1 MHQRTKVGHGVALAL
16 ATLLAGTAQAQ
27 DISDVQR
34 VEVTGSS
41 IKRIAIEGALPI
53 QTLTTDDIKK
63 SGATSVTEL
72 IQNLSSMQGFTTESQ
87 SVNGGGGGV
96 TTASLHDLGSK
107 YTLVLLNGHRMA
119 PFNTGSEV
127 NLNGIPLSAVER
139 VEVLSDGASA
149 LYGSD
154 AIAGVVN
161 FILKK
166 DTTEGT
172 IQAEVDVPQK
182 AGGRSA
188 TASISKGFGDIAKD
202 HWNVFLAASF
212 DKQQSLNA
220 SQRSFSSTG
229 DLKFKDA
236 YGNQEVGL
244 LSSNTV
250 PANATVNLSNGD
262 TIYINPNKLTSGSC
276 AANSYASGD
285 RCLYDYAATVQDIP
299 SSKRASFLGSGRF
312 EINDKVSLFAD
323 MAYSHYS
330 MDARYAAVAQPFSI
344 SSALLTKDIDPLLS
358 GLGYDSSVT
367 ASSGTMNVRLVDTGG
382 RTDGYDTNTF
392 HTVIG
397 ADVTL
402 GSWDSNFSF
411 THSQNHFYDKA
422 EGGYASTN
430 AINAL
435 ITSGDFD
442 PLTSQ
447 PGAATELLSSAVL
460 HQTLDQSRS
469 TLDVLSARTSTTLTR
484 LPGGDLGFG
493 AGVDLT
499 RQKYVDRPSAIT
511 QGANSLQPDYTDSV
525 FGGASG
531 ALPFD
536 SSRSSWGGFVE
547 LNAPITKTLELDAS
561 ARYDSYGDVKNK
573 DGFDTTGAFIGETEQ
588 GKKSSSATYKLSAA
602 FRPIKELLVRGS
614 IGTGFKMP
622 TIGDVSSPLQAF
634 GNTGM
639 HSCPIGLSAEKAA
652 YCFSV
657 PYEYNIQAGGNPA
670 TDASSLRPEKSTQW
684 TLGFRVEPSAA
695 LSFGADLWTVRLHD
709 QINTITEDT
718 AFGDGAK
725 YGDLFKIAN
734 DPISGQPTL
743 TFLEVPINTGNAF
756 YQGVDFDGESHITT
770 PIGRLTTRGHMTW
783 MLRADYQNPGDPS
796 YVNSMGKVGSDGQVT
811 FRYQLNASVSLQ
823 RGAFEYTVGANFKPG
838 YKDDTTDYCY
848 DTAAGFSGD
857 SDNCS
862 PDSANRRVSSY
873 ATFDFQTKYDVSKK
887 LSLTGGIKNVFDR
900 NPPFTLNDQAG
911 TGNARGYDGRYTSP
925 LGRTFYLAGNYS
937 F

>member
-1 MHQRTKVGHGVALAL
+1 MFQRTKICSGVTLAL
-16 ATLLAGTAQAQ
+16 ASLLATAVQAQ
-27 DISDVQR
+27 DTEVQR

-53 QTLTTDDIKK
+53 QTLTADDIRK
-63 SGATSVTEL
+63 SGATSVTDL
-72 IQNLSSMQGFTTESQ
+72 VQNLASMQGFTTESQ

-127 NLNGIPLSAVER
+127 NLNGIPLAAVER

-166 DTTEGT
+166 DSTAGA
-172 IQAEVDVPQK
+172 ISAEVDVPQK

-188 TASISKGFGDIAKD
+188 TVSISKGFGELAKD
-202 HWNVFLAASF
+202 RWNVFLAASF
-212 DKQQSLNA
+212 DKQQALNA
-220 SQRSFSSTG
+220 SQRAFSRSG
-229 DLKFKDA
+229 ALKFNDA
-236 YGNQEVGL
+236 YGSQEVDL

-250 PANATVNLSNGD
+250 PANATVKLSNGD
-262 TIYINPNKLTSGSC
+262 TIYINPNKLANGSC
-276 AANSYASGD
+276 AANSIASND

-299 SSKRASFLGSGRF
+299 ASRRASLLGSGRF
-312 EINDKVSLFAD
+312 EVNDKVSLFAD
-323 MAYSHYS
+323 LAYSHYA

-344 SSALLTKDIDPLLS
+344 SSALLAKDIAPLLA

-367 ASSGTMNVRLVDTGG
+367 PTSGTMNVRLLDTGG
-382 RTDGYDTNTF
+382 RTDGYQTNTL
-392 HTVIG
+392 HAVLG
-397 ADVTL
+397 ADVSI
-402 GSWDSNFSF
+402 GSWDSSFSF
-411 THSQNHFYDKA
+411 THSQNHWYDKA
-422 EGGYASTN
+422 EGGYSSTN
-430 AINAL
+430 AIDAL

-447 PGAATELLSSAVL
+447 PGAATSLLASAVL
-460 HQTLDQSRS
+460 HQTLDQTRS
-469 TLDVLSARTSTTLTR
+469 TLDVLSARTSTTLAR

-493 AGVDLT
+493 TGIDLT

-511 QGANSLQPDYTDSV
+511 QGTNSLQPDYTDSV

-536 SSRSSWGGFVE
+536 SSRSSWGVFAE
-547 LNAPITKTLELDAS
+547 LNAPITRTLEIDAS
-561 ARYDSYGDVKNK
+561 ARYDAYGDVKNK
-573 DGFDTTGAFIGETEQ
+573 DGFTTAGAFIGATDQ

-602 FRPIKELLVRGS
+602 FRPIKELLLRGS
-614 IGTGFKMP
+614 VGTGFKMP

-639 HSCPIGLSAEKAA
+639 HSCPIGLSDDKAA

-670 TDASSLRPEKSTQW
+670 SDGGALKPEKSTQW
-684 TLGFRVEPSAA
+684 TLGFRIEPSPA
-695 LSFGADLWTVRLHD
+695 LSLGADLWTVRLHD

-718 AFGDGAK
+718 AFGDAAT
-725 YGDLFKIAN
+725 YGSLFKIAN

-756 YQGVDFDGESHITT
+756 YQGVDFDAESHLAT
-770 PIGRLTTRGHMTW
+770 PVGRLTARGHMTW
-783 MLRADYQNPGDPS
+783 MLRADYQNPGDPN

-811 FRYQLNASVSLQ
+811 FRYQLSTSVSLQ
-823 RGAFEYTVGANFKPG
+823 HGAFEYTVGANFKPG
-838 YKDDTTDYCY
+838 YKDDTADYCY

-862 PDSANRRVSSY
+862 TNSANRRVSSY
-873 ATFDFQTKYDVSKK
+873 ATFDFQTRYDVSKA
-887 LSLTGGIKNVFDR
+887 LSLTGGVKNVFDR

-911 TGNARGYDGRYTSP
+911 TGNARGYDGRYASA
-925 LGRTFYLAGNYS
+925 LGRTFYVAGNYA

>member
-1 MHQRTKVGHGVALAL
+1 MFQRTKICRGVALAL
-16 ATLLAGTAQAQ
+16 GTLIAGAAHAQ
-27 DISDVQR
+27 DADIQR
-34 VEVTGSS
+34 VEITGSS
-41 IKRIAIEGALPI
+41 IKRINIEGALPI
-53 QTLTTDDIKK
+53 QTLTAEDIKK
-63 SGATSVTEL
+63 TGATSVTDL

-127 NLNGIPLSAVER
+127 NLNGIPLAAVER

-166 DTTEGT
+166 DTTAGALT
-172 IQAEVDVPQK
+172 ASADVPQK

-188 TASISKGFGDIAKD
+188 TVSIGKGFGDLGKD
-202 HWNVFLAASF
+202 RYNVYLAASF
-212 DKQQSLNA
+212 DKQQALNA
-220 SQRSFSSTG
+220 SQRSFSSSG
-229 DLKFKDA
+229 ALKFNDA
-236 YGNQEVGL
+236 YGAQEVDL

-250 PANATVNLSNGD
+250 PANATVTLSNGD
-262 TIYINPNKLTSGSC
+262 TIYINPNKLTNGSC
-276 AANSYASGD
+276 AANSIASGN

-299 SSKRASFLGSGRF
+299 ASKRASLLGSGRF

-323 MAYSHYS
+323 IAYSHYA
-330 MDARYAAVAQPFSI
+330 MDARYAAVAQPFAI
-344 SSALLTKDIDPLLS
+344 SSALLTKDIDPLLT

-367 ASSGTMNVRLVDTGG
+367 ASSGTMNVRLLDTGG
-382 RTDGYDTNTF
+382 RTDGYQTNTF
-392 HTVIG
+392 HTVVGTDFSIG
-397 ADVTL
+397 K
-402 GSWDSNFSF
+402 WDSSLSF
-411 THSQNHFYDKA
+411 THSQNHWYDKA

-430 AINAL
+430 AIDAL

-447 PGAATELLSSAVL
+447 PGTATALLASAVL

-469 TLDVLSARTSTTLTR
+469 TLDVLSARTSTALAT

-493 AGVDLT
+493 TGIDLT
-499 RQKYVDRPSAIT
+499 RQKYVDRPGAIT
-511 QGANSLQPDYTDSV
+511 QGTNSLQPDYTDSV

-536 SSRSSWGGFVE
+536 SSRSSWGVFAE
-547 LNAPITKTLELDAS
+547 LNAPITKTLEIDAS

-573 DGFDTTGAFIGETEQ
+573 DGFSTAGDFIGETSQ

-622 TIGDVSSPLQAF
+622 TIGDISSPLQAY

-639 HSCPIGLSAEKAA
+639 HNCPVNLSAEKAA

-657 PYEYNIQAGGNPA
+657 PYEYDVQAGGNPA
-670 TDASSLRPEKSTQW
+670 TDGGALKPEKSTQW
-684 TLGFRVEPSAA
+684 TLGFRIEPSSAF
-695 LSFGADLWTVRLHD
+695 SFGADLWTVRLHD

-718 AFGDGAK
+718 AFGDGAT

-756 YQGVDFDGESHITT
+756 YQGVDFDGESHVAT
-770 PIGRLTTRGHMTW
+770 PVGRLTARGHMTW

-796 YVNSMGKVGSDGQVT
+796 YVNSMSKVGSDGQVT
-811 FRYQLNASVSLQ
+811 FRYQLNTSVSLQ
-823 RGAFEYTVGANFKPG
+823 HGAFEYTVGANFKPG

-848 DTAAGFSGD
+848 DTTAGFSGD
-857 SDNCS
+857 SDNCT

-873 ATFDFQTKYDVSKK
+873 ATFDFQTKYDVSKA

-900 NPPFTLNDQAG
+900 NPPFTLNDQSG
-911 TGNARGYDGRYTSP
+911 TGNARGYDGRYASA

>member
-1 MHQRTKVGHGVALAL
+1 MFHRKKICSSVALAL
-16 ATLLAGTAQAQ
+16 STLFAGASHAQ
-27 DISDVQR
+27 DSDMQR
-34 VEVTGSS
+34 VEITGSS

-53 QTLTTDDIKK
+53 QTLTQDDIKK
-63 SGATSVTEL
+63 TGATSVTEL

-87 SVNGGGGGV
+87 SVNGGGAGV

-119 PFNTGSEV
+119 SYNTGSEV

-149 LYGSD
+149 LYGAD

-166 DTTEGT
+166 DTTAGALT
-172 IQAEVDVPQK
+172 ASADIPQK

-188 TASISKGFGDIAKD
+188 TVSIGKGFGDLSKD
-202 HWNVFLAASF
+202 RYNVYLAASF
-212 DKQQSLNA
+212 DKQQELNA
-220 SQRSFSSTG
+220 SQRSFSSSG
-229 DLKFKDA
+229 ALKFNDA
-236 YGNQEVGL
+236 YGAQEVDL

-250 PANATVNLSNGD
+250 PANATVKLSNGS

-276 AANSYASGD
+276 AANSIASGN

-299 SSKRASFLGSGRF
+299 ASKRASLLGSGRF
-312 EINDKVSLFAD
+312 ELNDKVSLFAD
-323 MAYSHYS
+323 LAYSHYA
-330 MDARYAAVAQPFSI
+330 MDARYAAVAQPFAI

-358 GLGYDSSVT
+358 GLGYGSGVT
-367 ASSGTMNVRLVDTGG
+367 ATSGTMNVRLLDSGG
-382 RTDGYDTNTF
+382 RTDGYQTNTF
-392 HTVIG
+392 HTVVGTDFTIG
-397 ADVTL
+397 N
-402 GSWDSNFSF
+402 WDSSVSL
-411 THSQNHFYDKA
+411 THSQNHWYDKA

-430 AINAL
+430 AIDSL
-435 ITSGDFD
+435 IASGEFD

-447 PGAATELLSSAVL
+447 PGAATSLLASAVL

-469 TLDVLSARTSTTLTR
+469 TLDVLSARTSTSLAR

-493 AGVDLT
+493 TGIDLT

-511 QGANSLQPDYTDSV
+511 QGNNSLQPNYTDSV
-525 FGGASG
+525 FGGSSG

-536 SSRSSWGGFVE
+536 SSRSSWGVFAE
-547 LNAPITKTLELDAS
+547 LNAPVTRTLELDAS

-573 DGFDTTGAFIGETEQ
+573 DGFDTLGNFIGETDQ
-588 GKKSSSATYKLSAA
+588 GRKSASATYKLSAA
-602 FRPIKELLVRGS
+602 FRPIKELLLRGS
-614 IGTGFKMP
+614 LGTGYKMP
-622 TIGDVSSPLQAF
+622 TIGDISSPLQAY

-639 HSCPIGLSAEKAA
+639 HSCPVGLSADKAA

-657 PYEYNIQAGGNPA
+657 PYEYNVQAGGNPA
-670 TDASSLRPEKSTQW
+670 TDGGALKPEKSTQW
-684 TLGFRVEPSAA
+684 TLGFRVEPSPA
-695 LSFGADLWTVRLHD
+695 LSLGADLWTVRVHD

-718 AFGDGAK
+718 AFGDGAT
-725 YGDLFKIAN
+725 YGGLFKIAN

-756 YQGVDFDGESHITT
+756 YQGVDFDGESHATT
-770 PIGRLTTRGHMTW
+770 PVGRLTARGHMTW

-796 YVNSMGKVGSDGQVT
+796 YVNSMDKVGSDGKVT

-823 RGAFEYTVGANFKPG
+823 HGAFEYTVGANFKPG

-857 SDNCS
+857 SSNCTVDS
-862 PDSANRRVSSY
+862 PNRRVSSY
-873 ATFDFQTKYDVSKK
+873 ATFDFQTKYDATKA

-900 NPPFTLNDQAG
+900 NPPFTLNDQSG
-911 TGNARGYDGRYTSP
+911 TGNARGYDGRYASA
-925 LGRTFYLAGNYS
+925 LGRTLYLSGSYS

>member
-1 MHQRTKVGHGVALAL
+1 MYQRKTICSSVALAL
-16 ATLLAGTAQAQ
+16 TTLMASAAQAQ
-27 DISDVQR
+27 DTDLQR
-34 VEVTGSS
+34 VEITGSS

-53 QTLTTDDIKK
+53 QTLTADDIKK
-63 SGATSVTEL
+63 TGATSVTEL

-149 LYGSD
+149 LYGAD

-166 DTTEGT
+166 DTTAGALT
-172 IQAEVDVPQK
+172 ASANIPQK

-188 TASISKGFGDIAKD
+188 TVSIGKGFGDLSKD
-202 HWNVFLAASF
+202 RYNVYLAASF
-212 DKQQSLNA
+212 DKQQALNA
-220 SQRSFSSTG
+220 SQRSFSRSG
-229 DLKFKDA
+229 ALKFNDA
-236 YGNQEVGL
+236 YGAQEVDL
-244 LSSNTV
+244 LSSNSV
-250 PANATVNLSNGD
+250 PANATVKLSNGS

-276 AANSYASGD
+276 AANSIASGD

-299 SSKRASFLGSGRF
+299 ASKRASLLGSGRF
-312 EINDKVSLFAD
+312 ELNDKVTLFAD
-323 MAYSHYS
+323 LAYSHYA

-367 ASSGTMNVRLVDTGG
+367 ASSGTMNVRLLDTGG
-382 RTDGYDTNTF
+382 RTDGYQTNTM
-392 HTVIG
+392 HTVVG
-397 ADVTL
+397 ADL
-402 GSWDSNFSF
+402 SIGNWDSSFSF
-411 THSQNHFYDKA
+411 THSRNHWYDKA

-430 AINAL
+430 AIESL

-447 PGAATELLSSAVL
+447 PGAATALLASAVL

-469 TLDVLSARTSTTLTR
+469 TLDVLSARTSTLLAH

-493 AGVDLT
+493 TGIDLT
-499 RQKYVDRPSAIT
+499 RQKYVDRPSAIA
-511 QGANSLQPDYTDSV
+511 QGTNSLQPDYTDSV
-525 FGGASG
+525 FGGSSG

-536 SSRSSWGGFVE
+536 SSRSSWGAFAE
-547 LNAPITKTLELDAS
+547 LNAPITKTLEIDAS

-573 DGFDTTGAFIGETEQ
+573 DGFSTTGDFIGQTSQ

-602 FRPIKELLVRGS
+602 FRPLKELLVRGS

-622 TIGDVSSPLQAF
+622 TIGDISSPLQAY

-639 HSCPIGLSAEKAA
+639 HSCPIGLSDDKAA

-657 PYEYNIQAGGNPA
+657 PYEYNVQAGGNPS
-670 TDASSLRPEKSTQW
+670 TDGGALKPERSTQW
-684 TLGFRVEPSAA
+684 TLGFRVEPSPA
-695 LSFGADLWTVRLHD
+695 LSLGADLWTVRLHD

-718 AFGDGAK
+718 AFGNGAA

-756 YQGVDFDGESHITT
+756 YQGVDFDGESRVDT
-770 PIGRLTTRGHMTW
+770 PVGRLTARGHMTW
-783 MLRADYQNPGDPS
+783 MLRADYQNPGDPE
-796 YVNSMGKVGSDGQVT
+796 YVNSMDKVGSDGKVT
-811 FRYQLNASVSLQ
+811 FRYQVNASLSLQ
-823 RGAFEYTVGANFKPG
+823 HGAFQYTVGGNLKSR

-848 DTAAGFSGD
+848 DTASGFSGD
-857 SDNCS
+857 SDNCTVN
-862 PDSANRRVSSY
+862 SANRRVSSY
-873 ATFDFQTKYDVSKK
+873 VTFDFQTKYDVNKA

-900 NPPFTLNDQAG
+900 NPPFTLNDQSG
-911 TGNARGYDGRYTSP
+911 TGNARGYDGRYASA
-925 LGRTFYLAGNYS
+925 LGRTLYLAGNYA

>member
-1 MHQRTKVGHGVALAL
+1 MFQRTKICSGVLIA
-16 ATLLAGTAQAQ
+16 LLAGAVHAQ
-27 DISDVQR
+27 DTAVQR
-34 VEVTGSS
+34 VEITGSS
-41 IKRIAIEGALPI
+41 IKRIAAEGALPI
-53 QTLTTDDIKK
+53 QTLTADDIKK
-63 SGATSVTEL
+63 SGATSVTDL

-119 PFNTGSEV
+119 SFNTGSEV

-149 LYGSD
+149 LYGAD

-166 DTTEGT
+166 DTTEG
-172 IQAEVDVPQK
+172 AVSASVDIPQK
-182 AGGRSA
+182 SGGRSA
-188 TASISKGFGDIAKD
+188 TASISKGFGDLAKD
-202 HWNVFLAASF
+202 RYNVLLAASF

-220 SQRSFSSTG
+220 SQRAFSSTG
-229 DLKFKDA
+229 ALKFKDA
-236 YGNQEVGL
+236 YGDEAVNL

-250 PANATVNLSNGD
+250 PANATVALSNGD

-276 AANSYASGD
+276 AANSIASGN

-299 SSKRASFLGSGRF
+299 ASRRASLLGSGRF
-312 EINDKVSLFAD
+312 ELNDKVSLFAD
-323 MAYSHYS
+323 LAFSNYA
-330 MDARYAAVAQPFSI
+330 MDSRYAAVAQPFSI

-367 ASSGTMNVRLVDTGG
+367 ATKGTMNVRLLDTGG
-382 RTDGYDTNTF
+382 RTDRYETNTL

-397 ADVTL
+397 TDVTL
-402 GSWDSNFSF
+402 GRWDSTFSF
-411 THSQNHFYDKA
+411 THSQNHWYDKA

-435 ITSGDFD
+435 ITAGTFD

-447 PGAATELLSSAVL
+447 PGAATDLLSSTVL
-460 HQTLDQSRS
+460 NQTLDQTRS
-469 TLDVLSARTSTTLTR
+469 TLDVLSARTSTTLAK

-493 AGVDLT
+493 TGVDLT

-511 QGANSLQPDYTDSV
+511 QGTNSLQPDYTDSV
-525 FGGASG
+525 FGGSSG

-536 SSRSSWGGFVE
+536 SSRNSWGVFGE
-547 LNAPITKTLELDAS
+547 LNAPLTKSLEVNAS

-573 DGFDTTGAFIGETEQ
+573 DGFTTTGDFIGETSQ
-588 GKKSSSATYKLSAA
+588 GKKSSSTTFKLSSA
-602 FRPIKELLVRGS
+602 FRPIKELLVRAS
-614 IGTGFKMP
+614 LGTGFKMP
-622 TIGDVSSPLQAF
+622 TIGDISSPLQAY

-639 HSCPIGLSAEKAA
+639 HACPTGLSAEKAA
-652 YCFSV
+652 VCEAV
-657 PYEYNIQAGGNPA
+657 PYEYDVQAGGNPA
-670 TDASSLRPEKSTQW
+670 SDAGALKPEHSTQW
-684 TLGFRVEPSAA
+684 TLGLRVEPSPAFS
-695 LSFGADLWTVRLHD
+695 LGVDLWTVRLRD

-725 YGDLFKIAN
+725 YDALFKVAN

-756 YQGVDFDGESHITT
+756 YQGVDFDGESRIAT
-770 PIGRLTTRGHMTW
+770 PVGQLTARGHATW
-783 MLRADYQNPGDPS
+783 MLRADYQNPGDS
-796 YVNSMGKVGSDGQVT
+796 TYVNSMSKVGADGQVT

-823 RGAFEYTVGANFKPG
+823 HGAFEYTVGGNFKPG
-838 YKDDTTDYCY
+838 YKDDTADYCY
-848 DTAAGFSGD
+848 DTSAGFSGD
-857 SDNCS
+857 YTQCTVDT
-862 PDSANRRVSSY
+862 PNRRVSSY
-873 ATFDFQTKYDVSKK
+873 ATFDFQTKYDVSKA
-887 LSLTGGIKNVFDR
+887 LSLTGGIKNLFDR
-900 NPPFTLNDQAG
+900 NPPFTLNDQSG
-911 TGNARGYDGRYTSP
+911 TGNARGYDGRYTSA
-925 LGRTFYLAGNYS
+925 LGRTFYASATYA

>member
-1 MHQRTKVGHGVALAL
+1 MFQRTKICSGIALAL
-16 ATLLAGTAQAQ
+16 GTLIASAAQAQ
-27 DISDVQR
+27 DTDVQR

-41 IKRIAIEGALPI
+41 IKRINIEGALPI
-53 QTLTTDDIKK
+53 QTLTADDIKK
-63 SGATSVTEL
+63 SGATSVTDL

-87 SVNGGGGGV
+87 SVNGGGGGI

-166 DTTEGT
+166 DTTAGAIT
-172 IQAEVDVPQK
+172 ASADVPQK

-188 TASISKGFGDIAKD
+188 TVSIGKGFGELGKD
-202 HWNVFLAASF
+202 RYNVYVAASF
-212 DKQQSLNA
+212 DKQQALNA

-229 DLKFKDA
+229 ALKFNDA
-236 YGNQEVGL
+236 YGAQEVDL

-250 PANATVNLSNGD
+250 PANATVKLSNGA
-262 TIYINPNKLTSGSC
+262 TIYINPNKLTNGTC
-276 AANSYASGD
+276 AANSIASGD

-299 SSKRASFLGSGRF
+299 ASKRASLLASGRF

-323 MAYSHYS
+323 MAYSHYA
-330 MDARYAAVAQPFSI
+330 MDARYAAVAQPFAI
-344 SSALLTKDIDPLLS
+344 SSALLTQDINPLLA

-367 ASSGTMNVRLVDTGG
+367 ASSGTMNVRLIDTGG
-382 RTDGYDTNTF
+382 RTDGYQTNTF

-397 ADVTL
+397 ADVSI
-402 GSWDSNFSF
+402 GKWDSSFSF
-411 THSQNHFYDKA
+411 THSQNHWYDKA

-430 AINAL
+430 AINSL

-447 PGAATELLSSAVL
+447 PGAATALLASAVL

-469 TLDVLSARTSTTLTR
+469 TLDVLSARTSTTLAK
-484 LPGGDLGFG
+484 LAGGDLGFG
-493 AGVDLT
+493 TGVDLT

-536 SSRSSWGGFVE
+536 SARNSWGVFAE

-573 DGFDTTGAFIGETEQ
+573 DGFSTTGDFVGETSQ
-588 GKKSSSATYKLSAA
+588 GKKSSSATYKLSLA

-614 IGTGFKMP
+614 LGTGFKMP
-622 TIGDVSSPLQAF
+622 TIGDISSPLQAF

-639 HSCPIGLSAEKAA
+639 HSCPIGLSDDKAA
-652 YCFSV
+652 YCFAV
-657 PYEYNIQAGGNPA
+657 PYEYNVQAGGNPA
-670 TDASSLRPEKSTQW
+670 TDGSALKPEKSTQW
-684 TLGFRVEPSAA
+684 TLGFRIEPSPAF
-695 LSFGADLWTVRLHD
+695 SFGADLWTVRLRD

-718 AFGDGAK
+718 AFGDGAT

-756 YQGVDFDGESHITT
+756 YQGVDFDGESRIAT
-770 PIGRLTTRGHMTW
+770 PVGRLTARGHMTW

-796 YVNSMGKVGSDGQVT
+796 YVNSMSKVGSDGQVT
-811 FRYQLNASVSLQ
+811 FRYQLSTSVSLQ

-857 SDNCS
+857 SDNCTV
-862 PDSANRRVSSY
+862 DSANRRVSSY
-873 ATFDFQTKYDVSKK
+873 ATFDFQTKWDASKA

-900 NPPFTLNDQAG
+900 NPPFTLNDQSG
-911 TGNARGYDGRYTSP
+911 TGNARGYDGRYASA
-925 LGRTFYLAGNYS
+925 LGRTFYIGGNYT

>member
-1 MHQRTKVGHGVALAL
+1 MFQRTKICRGVALAL
-16 ATLLAGTAQAQ
+16 TTLVAAGAHAQ
-27 DISDVQR
+27 DADIQR
-34 VEVTGSS
+34 VEITGSS
-41 IKRIAIEGALPI
+41 IKRINIEGALPI
-53 QTLTTDDIKK
+53 QTLTAEDIKK
-63 SGATSVTEL
+63 TGATSVTDL

-166 DTTEGT
+166 DTTAGALT
-172 IQAEVDVPQK
+172 ASADVPQK

-188 TASISKGFGDIAKD
+188 TVSIGKGFGDLAKD
-202 HWNVFLAASF
+202 RYNVYLAASF
-212 DKQQSLNA
+212 DKQQALNA
-220 SQRSFSSTG
+220 SQRSFSSSG
-229 DLKFKDA
+229 ALKFKDA
-236 YGNQEVGL
+236 YGNQEVDL

-250 PANATVNLSNGD
+250 PANATVNLSNSD
-262 TIYINPNKLTSGSC
+262 TIYINPNKLANGSC
-276 AANSYASGD
+276 AANSIASGD
-285 RCLYDYAATVQDIP
+285 RCLYDYAATVQSIP
-299 SSKRASFLGSGRF
+299 SSERASLLGSGRF
-312 EINDKVSLFAD
+312 QVNDKVSLFAD
-323 MAYSHYS
+323 MAFSHYT
-330 MDARYAAVAQPFSI
+330 MTARYAAVAQPFSI
-344 SSALLTKDIDPLLS
+344 SSALLAKDVDPLLT

-367 ASSGTMNVRLVDTGG
+367 ATSGTMNVRLVDTGG
-382 RTDGYDTNTF
+382 RTDGYETNTF

-397 ADVTL
+397 ADVSI
-402 GSWDSNFSF
+402 GDWDSSFSF
-411 THSQNHFYDKA
+411 THSQNHWYDKA

-430 AINAL
+430 AIDAL

-447 PGAATELLSSAVL
+447 PGAATSLLASAVL

-469 TLDVLSARTSTTLTR
+469 TLDVLSARTGTTLAR

-493 AGVDLT
+493 TGIDLT
-499 RQKYVDRPSAIT
+499 RQKYVDRPSAIA

-536 SSRSSWGGFVE
+536 SSRNSWGVFAE
-547 LNAPITKTLELDAS
+547 LNAPVTKSLELNAS

-573 DGFDTTGAFIGETEQ
+573 DGFDTTGAFVGETSQ

-602 FRPIKELLVRGS
+602 FRPVKELLVRGS

-622 TIGDVSSPLQAF
+622 TIGDISSPLQAF

-639 HSCPIGLSAEKAA
+639 HSCPIGLSDDKAA

-657 PYEYNIQAGGNPA
+657 PYEYNVQAGGNPA
-670 TDASSLRPEKSTQW
+670 SDASALKPEKSTQW
-684 TLGFRVEPSAA
+684 TLGFRIEPSSAF
-695 LSFGADLWTVRLHD
+695 SFGADLWTVRLHD
-709 QINTITEDT
+709 QINTVTEDT

-756 YQGVDFDGESHITT
+756 YQGVDFDGESHFAT
-770 PIGRLTTRGHMTW
+770 PIGRLSARGHMTW
-783 MLRADYQNPGDPS
+783 MLRADYQNPGDAN

-848 DTAAGFSGD
+848 DTASGFSGD
-857 SDNCS
+857 SDNCTVDS
-862 PDSANRRVSSY
+862 PNRRVSSY
-873 ATFDFQTKYDVSKK
+873 ATFDFQTKYDVNKA

-900 NPPFTLNDQAG
+900 NAPFTLNDQAG
-911 TGNARGYDGRYTSP
+911 TGNARGYDGRYASP